1 MITDTHGRPFCSIN
15 CRTTFQ
21 MRPVPNCW
29 TPITHPGAAEP
40 SLARTFVH
48 PLNFGHLIELNDGAY
63 AYQPLASEELGAPD
77 ASVAESPDAPS
88 VESPDAAFVEAPD
101 AAFFEAPD
109 AAFVEATDAAF
120 VEATDA
126 AFVEAPDVV
135 FAEAPDVVF
144 VEAPDEVLVEAPDE
158 VLVEEPDA
166 AFIEAPGGEHAKARD
181 SEPAEIGNA
190 LVGTFDGSFAPAAV
204 LSEAPEVELATFGM
218 AAGEANCANITESPD
233 PALSSVFGAMVAPG
247 SSLLDEFG
255 KTSSESPGPTQAA
268 LCAALAE
275 APQVALTTPGAAD
288 CEAPC
293 AVYVTVPGA
302 VFARPGASPA
312 EGPAARVTAICAVL
326 IDGHVIVLDASI
338 ATRGE
343 SSGVGLAVLLKDL
356 SSPDAEFFGGYA
368 AVNMAKKDTAMATN
382 HENSLASEDEK
393 EKEHSTAMTATTRDG

>member
-1 MITDTHGRPFCSIN
+1 MNVSNFSERPGCYNCGRHGFFSFTMITDTHGRPFCSIN

-101 AAFFEAPD
+101 A
-109 AAFVEATDAAF
+109 
-120 VEATDA
+120 
-126 AFVEAPDVV
+126 
-135 FAEAPDVVF
+135 VF